1 VAENTGQERTEKGTG
16 KRRSEARKR
25 GQVANSRE
33 IPSTL
38 ILLAALGV
46 FHFAGAQ
53 VFEQCAALVSEVF
66 RSLHTIRLGSITA
79 VSALAA
85 DLFQTVILIL
95 LPFFVPFLVA
105 GLVGN
110 VAQIGFEI
118 HGEALG
124 LKFSSMNPIA
134 GIKRIFSL
142 RGLVELA
149 KSVLKIA
156 FIGGIAYSVV
166 SGYLKEFPALVRWD
180 LGALWSFTAQVT
192 FKIIFYVF
200 LAMLVLS
207 ALDYIYQRWQHEE
220 SLKMTKQEVTDEH
233 KQSEGDPKVKSRIRS
248 LQRQTAYHRMMAEVP
263 KADVVITN
271 PTHLAIALRFAS
283 AEMPAPRV
291 VAKGADTI
299 AERIRETAREHN
311 VPIVENKPLAQTLFK
326 MTELGDYI
334 PVELYRAVAE
344 VLAYV
349 YRLKGK
355 MSL

>member
-1 VAENTGQERTEKGTG
+1 VAENNGQERTEKATG

-33 IPSTL
+33 IPATL

-46 FHFAGAQ
+46 FHFAGPQ
-53 VFEQCAALVSEVF
+53 MFEQCAALVSRMF
-66 RSLHTIRLGSITA
+66 RNIHTIRMDTITA
-79 VSALAA
+79 ASALAA
-85 DLFQTVILIL
+85 ELLQTVIGML
-95 LPFFVPFLVA
+95 LPFFVAFLVA

-110 VAQIGFEI
+110 VAQVGFEI
-118 HGEALG
+118 HGEALAP
-124 LKFSSMNPIA
+124 KFSKMNPIT
-134 GIKRIFSL
+134 GIKRLFSL

-149 KSVLKIA
+149 KSILKIL
-156 FIGGIAYSVV
+156 FVGGIAYSVV
-166 SGYLKEFPALVRWD
+166 SDYLKDFPALVRWD
-180 LGALWSFTAQVT
+180 LGALWSFTAEVA

-220 SLKMTKQEVTDEH
+220 SLKMTKQEVMDEH

-248 LQRQTAYHRMMAEVP
+248 LQRQAAYHRMIAEVP

-271 PTHLAIALRFAS
+271 PTHLAIALRFKS
-283 AEMPAPRV
+283 DEMPAPRV
-291 VAKGADTI
+291 VAKGADYI

-334 PVELYRAVAE
+334 PVDLYRAVAE

-355 MSL
+355 LSL

>member
-1 VAENTGQERTEKGTG
+1 
-16 KRRSEARKR
+16 
-25 GQVANSRE
+25 
-33 IPSTL
+33 
-38 ILLAALGV
+38 
-46 FHFAGAQ
+46 
-53 VFEQCAALVSEVF
+53 
-66 RSLHTIRLGSITA
+66 
-79 VSALAA
+79 
-85 DLFQTVILIL
+85 
-95 LPFFVPFLVA
+95 
-105 GLVGN
+105 
-110 VAQIGFEI
+110 
-118 HGEALG
+118 
-124 LKFSSMNPIA
+124 M
-134 GIKRIFSL
+134 KRIFSL

-149 KSVLKIA
+149 KSILKIL

-166 SGYLKEFPALVRWD
+166 SGYLKDFPALVRWD
-180 LGALWSFTAQVT
+180 LGALWSFTAEVT

-207 ALDYIYQRWQHEE
+207 ALDYLYQRWQYEE

-271 PTHLAIALRFAS
+271 PTHLAIALRFKS
-283 AEMPAPRV
+283 DEMPAPRV
-291 VAKGADTI
+291 VAKGADYI

-334 PVELYRAVAE
+334 PVDLYRAVAE

>member
-16 KRRSEARKR
+16 KRRSEARNR
-25 GQVANSRE
+25 GQVAKSPE
-33 IPSTL
+33 IPATL

-53 VFEQCAALVSEVF
+53 VFDQCAALVSGMF
-66 RSLHTIRLGSITA
+66 QNLHTTRIGTITA
-79 VSALAA
+79 ASALAA
-85 DLFQTVILIL
+85 DLLQTVILIL
-95 LPFFVPFLVA
+95 LPFFVTFLVA

-118 HGEALG
+118 HGEAMG
-124 LKFSSMNPIA
+124 FKFSSMNPIA
-134 GIKRIFSL
+134 GMKRIFSL

-149 KSVLKIA
+149 KSVLKIL

-180 LGALWSFTAQVT
+180 LGALWSFTAEVT

-220 SLKMTKQEVTDEH
+220 SLKMTKQEVKDEH
-233 KQSEGDPKVKSRIRS
+233 KQSEGDPQIKSRIRS

-271 PTHLAIALRFAS
+271 PTHLAIALRFKS
-283 AEMPAPRV
+283 NEMPAPRV
-291 VAKGADTI
+291 VAKGADYI
-299 AERIRETAREHN
+299 AERIRETARAHN

-334 PVELYRAVAE
+334 PVDLYRAVAE

>member
-1 VAENTGQERTEKGTG
+1 MAENSGQERTEKGTG
-16 KRRSEARKR
+16 KRRSEARNR

-33 IPSTL
+33 IPATL

-53 VFEQCAALVSEVF
+53 VFEQCAALVSGMF
-66 RSLHTIRLGSITA
+66 RNLHTIRLGTITA
-79 VSALAA
+79 ASALAA
-85 DLFQTVILIL
+85 DLLQTVILIL

-110 VAQIGFEI
+110 VGQIGFEI
-118 HGEALG
+118 HFQALAP
-124 LKFSSMNPIA
+124 KFSKMNPIA

-149 KSVLKIA
+149 KSSLKIL
-156 FIGGIAYSVV
+156 FVGGIAYSVV
-166 SGYLKEFPALVRWD
+166 SGYLKDFPGLVRWD
-180 LGALWSFTAQVT
+180 LGALWSFTAEVT

-207 ALDYIYQRWQHEE
+207 ALDYIYQRWQYEE

-271 PTHLAIALRFAS
+271 PTHLAIALRFKS
-283 AEMPAPRV
+283 DEMPAPRV
-291 VAKGADTI
+291 VAKGADYI

-334 PVELYRAVAE
+334 PVDLYRAVAE

-355 MSL
+355 LSL

>member
-1 VAENTGQERTEKGTG
+1 MAEGPGPERTERGTG
-16 KRRSEARKR
+16 KRRREARRR

-33 IPSTL
+33 IPATL
-38 ILLAALGV
+38 ILLVALGV
-46 FHFAGAQ
+46 FHFAGAH
-53 VFEQCAALVSEVF
+53 VFEQCAALVSGIF
-66 RSLHTIRLGSITA
+66 QNLHTIRLNTITA
-79 VSALAA
+79 ASALAA

-124 LKFSSMNPIA
+124 FKFSSMNPIA

-149 KSVLKIA
+149 KSILKIL
-156 FIGGIAYSVV
+156 FVGGIAYSVV
-166 SGYLKEFPALVRWD
+166 SGYLKDFPGLVRWD
-180 LGALWSFTAQVT
+180 LGALWSFTAEVT

-207 ALDYIYQRWQHEE
+207 ALDYIYQRWQYEE
-220 SLKMTKQEVTDEH
+220 SIKMTKQEVKDEH
-233 KQSEGDPKVKSRIRS
+233 KQSEGDPKIKSRIRH
-248 LQRQTAYHRMMAEVP
+248 LQRAAYHRMMAEVP

-271 PTHLAIALRFAS
+271 PTHLAIALRFKS
-283 AEMPAPRV
+283 DEMPAPRV
-291 VAKGADTI
+291 VAKGAGYI

-334 PVELYRAVAE
+334 PVDLYRAVAE

>member
-1 VAENTGQERTEKGTG
+1 MAENTGQERTEKGTG

-33 IPSTL
+33 IPATL

-53 VFEQCAALVSEVF
+53 VFEQCAALVSGIF
-66 RSLHTIRLGSITA
+66 RNLHTIRLGTITA

-95 LPFFVPFLVA
+95 LPFFVSFLVA

-124 LKFSSMNPIA
+124 LKFSKMNPIA

-149 KSVLKIA
+149 KSVLKIL
-156 FIGGIAYSVV
+156 FIGAIAGSVV

-180 LGALWSFTAQVT
+180 LGGLWSFTADVT

-207 ALDYIYQRWQHEE
+207 ALDYLYQRWQYEE

-283 AEMPAPRV
+283 DEMPAPRV
-291 VAKGADTI
+291 VAKGAGTI

-355 MSL
+355 RSL

>member
-1 VAENTGQERTEKGTG
+1 VAETPGQERTERGTG
-16 KRRSEARKR
+16 KRRSQARKK

-33 IPSTL
+33 IPATL
-38 ILLAALGV
+38 ILLAALAV

-53 VFEQCAALVSEVF
+53 VFEQCAALVSGTF
-66 RSLHTIRLGSITA
+66 RNLHTMRLSTITA
-79 VSALAA
+79 ASALAA
-85 DLFQTVILIL
+85 DLFQTVIMIL

-110 VAQIGFEI
+110 IAQIGFEF
-118 HGEALG
+118 HSEALG
-124 LKFSSMNPIA
+124 FKFSKMNPIA

-149 KSVLKIA
+149 KSSFKIL
-156 FIGGIAYSVV
+156 FVGGIAYAVV
-166 SGYLKEFPALVRWD
+166 SGYLKDFPALVRWD
-180 LGALWSFTAQVT
+180 LGALWNFTAEVA

-200 LAMLVLS
+200 LAMIVLS
-207 ALDYIYQRWQHEE
+207 ALDYLYQRWKYEE
-220 SLKMTKQEVTDEH
+220 SIKMTKQEVKDER
-233 KQSEGDPKVKSRIRS
+233 KQSEGDPKIKSRIRG
-248 LQRQTAYHRMMAEVP
+248 LQRRAYYRMMAEVP

-271 PTHLAIALRFAS
+271 PTHLAIALRFKS
-283 AEMPAPRV
+283 EEMLAPRV
-291 VAKGADTI
+291 VAKGADYV

-311 VPIVENKPLAQTLFK
+311 IPIVENKPLAQTLFK

-334 PVELYRAVAE
+334 PVDLYRAVAE

-355 MSL
+355 VSL

>member
-33 IPSTL
+33 IPATL

-46 FHFAGAQ
+46 FHFAGGQ
-53 VFEQCAALVSEVF
+53 VFAQCSALVSAMF
-66 RSLHTIRLGSITA
+66 RNLHTMRLGTITA
-79 VSALAA
+79 ASAMAA
-85 DLFQTVILIL
+85 DLFQTVIVML

-118 HGEALG
+118 HGGALG
-124 LKFSSMNPIA
+124 FKFSAMNPLA

-149 KSVLKIA
+149 KSILKIG

-166 SGYLKEFPALVRWD
+166 SGYLKDFPALVRWD
-180 LGALWSFTAQVT
+180 LGALWSFTAAAT

-207 ALDYIYQRWQHEE
+207 ALDYLYQRWQYEE

-271 PTHLAIALRFAS
+271 PTQLAIALRFTS
-283 AEMPAPRV
+283 DEMPAPRV
-291 VAKGADTI
+291 VAKGAGTI

-334 PVELYRAVAE
+334 PVDLYRAVAE

-355 MSL
+355 SSL

>member
-33 IPSTL
+33 IPATL

-46 FHFAGAQ
+46 FHFAGAHL
-53 VFEQCAALVSEVF
+53 FEQCAALVSEVF
-66 RSLHTIRLGSITA
+66 RNLHTIRLGTITA

-85 DLFQTVILIL
+85 DIFQTVILIL

-156 FIGGIAYSVV
+156 FIGAIAWSVV

-192 FKIIFYVF
+192 FKIVFYVF

-271 PTHLAIALRFAS
+271 PTHLAIALRFKPD
-283 AEMPAPRV
+283 EMTAPRV
-291 VAKGADTI
+291 VAKGAGTI
-299 AERIRETAREHN
+299 AERIRETAREHS

-355 MSL
+355 LSL